1 MRILILG
8 GQGFIGQNLCKKLLS
23 EGHEVTV
30 LEKQVNFS
38 RIIPNVKY
46 VEGDFLDKS
55 TYEEYLKDKD
65 VVYHMISTTNANN
78 SNNDMKKDVKE
89 NVIGTLDLLDGCVE
103 NGVKKVVFISSGGT
117 VYGVPEE
124 TPIKETH
131 PTNPICSYGITKLT
145 IEKYLSLYHHLHGLD
160 YSVIRLANPYGPY
173 HQNLMQGL
181 INVILNKAIN
191 DDTLEVWGDGQVR
204 RDYIYIDDAVEAIS
218 RAKDVDTTEKVLN
231 VGSGQSHSICD
242 IISEVEKI
250 VGKSIN
256 TEFKPSRNQDVPV
269 NVLDINKTKE
279 VLGWE
284 PKVGLSE
291 GITNTYLYQLK
302 KIEDNKEGELSEEI
316 TRRTS
321 R

>member
-103 NGVKKVVFISSGGT
+103 NGVKKVIFISSGGT

-291 GITNTYLYQLK
+291 GIANTYLYQLK
-302 KIEDNKEGELSEEI
+302 KIADNKEGELSEEI

>member
-1 MRILILG
+1 MKILLLG

-23 EGHEVTV
+23 EGHSVTV
-30 LEKQVNFS
+30 LEKQINLNRV
-38 RIIPNVKY
+38 IPNIKY

-55 TYEEYLKDKD
+55 TYSEYLKDID

-78 SNNDMKKDVKE
+78 SNNDIERDIKE
-89 NVIGTLDLLDGCVE
+89 NVIGTINLLDECVD
-103 NGVKKVVFISSGGT
+103 NKVKKVVFVSSGGT

-145 IEKYLSLYHHLHGLD
+145 IEKYLNLYNHLHGLD

-181 INVILNKAIN
+181 INVILYKAIN
-191 DDTLEVWGDGQVR
+191 DDTLEIWGDGQVR
-204 RDYIYIDDAVEAIS
+204 RDYIYIDDAVEALS
-218 RAKDVDTTEKVLN
+218 LAKDVDTQEKVIN
-231 VGSGQSHSICD
+231 IGSGQSYSICD

-250 VGKSIN
+250 VGKKIN
-256 TEFKPSRNQDVPV
+256 TDFKPARSQDVPV
-269 NVLDINKTKE
+269 NVLDINKAKE
-279 VLGWE
+279 VLNWE
-284 PKVGLSE
+284 PKVGLQE
-291 GITNTYLYQLK
+291 GITNTYRYQLQ
-302 KIEDNKEGELSEEI
+302 KIADNKEGELSEEK
-316 TRRTS
+316 S